1 MLEVKMRLKEQKDLI
16 QKALDHPEMYTTE
29 EILYMRKQLDY
40 VRRQLAIKKWR
51 KWKSRVG
58 FGNPSETN

>member
-1 MLEVKMRLKEQKDLI
+1 MRLKDQKTLI
-16 QKALDHPEMYTTE
+16 QKALEQPEMYTTE
-29 EILYMRKQLDY
+29 EILYMRKQLDF

-51 KWKSRVG
+51 RWKNRVG

>member
-1 MLEVKMRLKEQKDLI
+1 MRLKEQQSLI
-16 QKALDHPEMYTTE
+16 NQALEHPEMYTEE

-51 KWKSRVG
+51 KWKNRVG
-58 FGNPSETN
+58 FGNQSETN